1 MSDCI
6 GCYLENRGI
15 LVQVYQDNKHK
26 VDVDIC
32 NIINNNHIVVNAKDF
47 LARYHPVSVAVD
59 RMQGDSTTISVS
71 VEIWIQLEMDLKD
84 QPRHI
89 KNLYYIKRNMAL
101 GSPHFLANMLDHR
114 FLGQRLTNE
123 DKEKAYEYLIS
134 IIADFTPFVSL
145 SHFLNSC
152 LGQVSEKPI
161 L

>member
-6 GCYLENRGI
+6 RCYSENRGI
-15 LVQVYQDNKHK
+15 LVQVCQDKKDK

-47 LARYHPVSVAVD
+47 LARLHP
-59 RMQGDSTTISVS
+59 VS

-84 QPRHI
+84 QPRRI
-89 KNLYYIKRNMAL
+89 KNLYYKRRNMAL
-101 GSPHFLANMLDHR
+101 GSHHFLANMLDHR

-134 IIADFTPFVSL
+134 INADFTPFVMAL

-152 LGQVSEKPI
+152 LGQVLEKPI